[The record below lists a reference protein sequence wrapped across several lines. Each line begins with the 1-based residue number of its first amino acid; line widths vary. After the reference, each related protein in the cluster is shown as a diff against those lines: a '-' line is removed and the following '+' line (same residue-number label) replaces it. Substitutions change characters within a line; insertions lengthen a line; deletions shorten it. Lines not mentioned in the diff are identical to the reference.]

1 MFPTIS
7 TVWFCIPGCPFSLGG
22 SDEDS
27 MDVNEE
33 DIEQDKKDENAKAHR
48 KKAGLPV
55 LELDALPSSICPKMA
70 NLWMIG
76 GICLLFSHLPSGS

>member
-1 MFPTIS
+1 
-7 TVWFCIPGCPFSLGG
+7 
-22 SDEDS
+22 

-70 NLWMIG
+70 NL
-76 GICLLFSHLPSGS
+76 